1 MRPLAVVE
9 IAANARGE
17 VPAEM
22 LERLYR
28 VSATGV
34 VVLVLTEIGYETVDK
49 ALDDLVAS
57 MPHDIPGVR
66 YLERAD
72 HRAIAGACRKAPVIF
87 WKTENFR
94 AEAAAL
100 VEADRIFPINQIAI
114 SSKCN
119 AIRAMKVQ
127 RDRRPRKIAENR
139 QAVGEARKGRGWKDV
154 LGTIN

>member
-34 VVLVLTEIGYETVDK
+34 VVLVLTDIGYEVVDE
-49 ALDDLVAS
+49 ALDDLVAR

-72 HRAIAGACRKAPVIF
+72 RQAIAGACRKAPVVF
-87 WKTENFR
+87 WKTPNFR
-94 AEAAAL
+94 AEAAAAAS
-100 VEADRIFPINQIAI
+100 ADRIFPVSEIAI
-114 SSKCN
+114 SKGCG
-119 AIRAMKVQ
+119 AIRAVKQQ
-127 RDRRPRKIAENR
+127 RDRRPFVGNH
-139 QAVGEARKGRGWKDV
+139 QANADTREKHGWKDV
-154 LGTIN
+154 FGTIN